1 MDMTNEEWK
10 SIYLTLILPKN
21 RDNSQAVDDLE
32 SSNDSLDWR
41 TKGAVQK
48 VKNQASCGSCW
59 AFSAVAALESMSF
72 ITG

>member
-48 VKNQASCGSCW
+48 KSRIKHHVDHVGLSLQ
-59 AFSAVAALESMSF
+59 LQL
-72 ITG
+72 

>member
-21 RDNSQAVDDLE
+21 RDNSQAVDDLTL
-32 SSNDSLDWR
+32 SNDSLDWR

-48 VKNQASCGSCW
+48 VKNQG
-59 AFSAVAALESMSF
+59 
-72 ITG
+72 